1 MYISGMSRRT
11 QITFTDRQHALLID
25 ESNRT
30 GLPMAE
36 LVRRSVDRA
45 FRPAR
50 RLPLL
55 RGFEVSLG
63 LWRGLDAAFAAR
75 RVIPRKPRLFDAA
88 D

>member
-11 QITFTDRQHALLID
+11 QVTFTDRQHAMLID

-45 FRPAR
+45 FRPFAR
-50 RLPLL
+50 RPLA

-63 LWRGLDAAFAAR
+63 LWNGLDAAFAAR
-75 RVIPRKPRLFDAA
+75 RVMPRKPRLYEGED
-88 D
+88 

>member
-11 QITFTDRQHALLID
+11 QVTFTDRQHAMLID

-45 FRPAR
+45 FRPVNRA
-50 RLPLL
+50 PLV

-63 LWRGLDAAFAAR
+63 LWREDDAAFAAR
-75 RVIPRKPRLFDAA
+75 KVMPRKPRLYEGD
-88 D
+88 

>member
-11 QITFTDRQHALLID
+11 QITFTDRQHELLID

-36 LVRRSVDRA
+36 LVRRAVDRT

-50 RLPLL
+50 RRRLV
-55 RGFEVSLG
+55 RGFELSLG
-63 LWRGLDAAFAAR
+63 LWRDLDAAFAAR
-75 RVIPRKPRLFDAA
+75 RLMPRKPRLYDG
-88 D
+88 DI

>member
-11 QITFTDRQHALLID
+11 QITFTDRQHAMLID

-36 LVRRSVDRA
+36 LVRRAVDGT
-45 FRPAR
+45 FRPMR
-50 RLPLL
+50 RHPLI
-55 RGFEVSLG
+55 RGFEISVG

-75 RVIPRKPRLFDAA
+75 RIIPRKPRLFDAA
-88 D
+88 E

>member
-1 MYISGMSRRT
+1 M
-11 QITFTDRQHALLID
+11 LVD
-25 ESNRT
+25 ESNRS

-36 LVRRSVDRA
+36 LVRRAVDRS
-45 FRPAR
+45 FRPAGR
-50 RLPLL
+50 HSLA

-75 RVIPRKPRLFDAA
+75 RVIPRKPRLYDPP

>member
-11 QITFTDRQHALLID
+11 QVTFTDRQHAMLID

-45 FRPAR
+45 FRPVPR
-50 RLPLL
+50 QPLL
-55 RGFEVSLG
+55 RGFELSVA
-63 LWRGLDAAFAAR
+63 LWRELDAAFAAR
-75 RVIPRKPRLFDAA
+75 RVMPRKPRLYEGHD
-88 D
+88 

>member
-11 QITFTDRQHALLID
+11 QITFTDRQHAMLID

-36 LVRRSVDRA
+36 LVRRSVDRT
-45 FRPAR
+45 FRPVSR
-50 RLPLL
+50 RPFV

-75 RVIPRKPRLFDAA
+75 KVMPRKPRLHEA

>member
-1 MYISGMSRRT
+1 M
-11 QITFTDRQHALLID
+11 LLD
-25 ESNRT
+25 ESNRS

-36 LVRRSVDRA
+36 LVRRAVDRS
-45 FRPAR
+45 FGPVR
-50 RLPLL
+50 RHPLV

-75 RVIPRKPRLFDAA
+75 RVIPRKPRLYDAI